1 MLAKEAEHHQH
12 QGGVRRSRES
22 RKRDGAQV
30 ACSCLRAL
38 YMAAAEV
45 MTHGQDD
52 LQATGNGGISLIHVV
67 IEEMS

>member
-1 MLAKEAEHHQH
+1 VECAVA
-12 QGGVRRSRES
+12 ES